1 MMNLIFQGYSG
12 CPNKW
17 NVYHE
22 CMPSCR
28 ELWRDAKSLDSEYDK
43 RRLSMMMKY
52 PLPDHWQEVLDPGM

>member
-1 MMNLIFQGYSG
+1 
-12 CPNKW
+12 
-17 NVYHE
+17 
-22 CMPSCR
+22 MPSCR